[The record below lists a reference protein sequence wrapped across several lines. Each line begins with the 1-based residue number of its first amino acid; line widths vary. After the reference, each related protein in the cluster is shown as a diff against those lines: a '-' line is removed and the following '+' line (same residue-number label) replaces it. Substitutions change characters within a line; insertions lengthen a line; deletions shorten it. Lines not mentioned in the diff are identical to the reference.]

1 MKTEGFETN
10 YLFPLNP
17 GEIFL
22 SKGLDMSQTN
32 ADRAYAL
39 IKDKIVRVEMPPGS
53 IIREVDLMNDLNL
66 GRTPIREALKRLQ
79 ADNLVVV
86 KAWRG
91 IFVTDIAITDLT
103 QIYEVRVELEGL
115 CVRLATNRVTPAQL
129 SEIRDLA
136 QEHEQMDQDD
146 LDKLFALDHRFH
158 RMLATASRN
167 KFLFDEIEHFYN
179 LSLRIWYLSLNYV
192 QAENID
198 VPAHLDILAALEAKD
213 PNLAEQRMR
222 EHIRKFHDSIRQY
235 L

>member
-1 MKTEGFETN
+1 
-10 YLFPLNP
+10 
-17 GEIFL
+17 
-22 SKGLDMSQTN
+22 MSQTN
-32 ADRAYAL
+32 ADRAYKL

-53 IIREVDLMNDLNL
+53 IIREVDLMNELNL

-79 ADNLVVV
+79 TDDLVVV
-86 KAWRG
+86 KARRG

-115 CVRLATNRVTPAQL
+115 CARLATNRITPDQL
-129 SEIRDLA
+129 IEMKNLA
-136 QEHEQMDQDD
+136 YQYECMDQSD
-146 LDKLFALDHRFH
+146 LDQLFILDHQFH
-158 RMLATASRN
+158 RLLARASRN
-167 KFLFDEIEHFYN
+167 KFLSDEMEHFYN

-198 VPAHLDILAALEAKD
+198 VSAHLEILAAIEAKD

-222 EHIRKFHDSIRQY
+222 EHIRKFHDSIRRY